1 MKRIY
6 LDYASATPVRKEA
19 VKAML
24 PYFTEKFGNPTSPH
38 PFGAEAREAV
48 EKARAVIARTINAKP
63 EEIIFT
69 SGCTESSNLAIRGA
83 AYSKVET
90 GKHLVT
96 SIIEHESV
104 YETFKYLETRGFQVT
119 YLPVDVEGLIS
130 VADIRSKITPKTTL
144 VSIQHANAEIG
155 SIEPIEGIARIANEK
170 GVLFHTDAAY
180 SYGRLPIDVKAM
192 KIDLMSLD
200 AHHIYGPK
208 GVGALFVREGVDI
221 VTLLQGRPDEH
232 GRRAGMPNVPG
243 IVGFS
248 VAAELAV
255 KELKKESKRESKLR
269 DMFLK
274 YLNENVKFS
283 KTNGSSKRRLPNN
296 INMSFD
302 GIIGQDLVKGLEK
315 NGIVTTT
322 SLNDRVLGAI
332 GVKGAKLLG
341 SVRLTMGYDT
351 KERDMRMVMK
361 LVQKIVETARKRY

>member
-1 MKRIY
+1 
-6 LDYASATPVRKEA
+6 
-19 VKAML
+19 
-24 PYFTEKFGNPTSPH
+24 
-38 PFGAEAREAV
+38 
-48 EKARAVIARTINAKP
+48 
-63 EEIIFT
+63 
-69 SGCTESSNLAIRGA
+69 
-83 AYSKVET
+83 
-90 GKHLVT
+90 
-96 SIIEHESV
+96 
-104 YETFKYLETRGFQVT
+104 
-119 YLPVDVEGLIS
+119 
-130 VADIRSKITPKTTL
+130 
-144 VSIQHANAEIG
+144 
-155 SIEPIEGIARIANEK
+155 
-170 GVLFHTDAAY
+170 
-180 SYGRLPIDVKAM
+180 
-192 KIDLMSLD
+192 MSLD

-221 VTLLQGRPDEH
+221 VSLLQGRPDEH
-232 GRRAGMPNVPG
+232 GKRAGMPNVPG

-248 VAAELAV
+248 VAAELAT

-283 KTNGSSKRRLPNN
+283 KTNGSPKRRLPNN

-315 NGIVTTT
+315 HGIVATT

-361 LVQKIVETARKRY
+361 LVQKIVEGARKKD